1 QVGHVEKWQL
11 ALDMIDE
18 TRSWGIEVPQVIAD
32 GGYGD
37 TAAFRLGLEER
48 GLDYVVGIS
57 TTTTAQ
63 PEDAQP
69 CIPSYSGRGPRP
81 VPAYPE
87 PAQRV
92 KSLVRVLCDNQGCCG
107 HCSLVANAASTIRP
121 AQSPHRVIRTQPLR
135 AQGTHTSR
143 I

>member
-1 QVGHVEKWQL
+1 MLRTTERPAEQASVLDVLPTGIEPLLQLEFETQPSSGPGATHCLSHPGEL

-37 TAAFRLGLEER
+37 TAVFRLGLETR

-63 PEDAQP
+63 PEDTQP
-69 CIPSYSGRGPRP
+69 RT
-81 VPAYPE
+81 PAYPGRGRRTV
-87 PAQRV
+87 PA
-92 KSLVRVLCDNQGCCG
+92 
-107 HCSLVANAASTIRP
+107 
-121 AQSPHRVIRTQPLR
+121 
-135 AQGTHTSR
+135 
-143 I
+143 

>member
-1 QVGHVEKWQL
+1 MGHVEKWQL

-48 GLDYVVGIS
+48 GLDYAVGIS
-57 TTTTAQ
+57 TTTTAR

-69 CIPSYSGRGPRP
+69 CTPAYPGRGPRTP
-81 VPAYPE
+81 SV
-87 PAQRV
+87 
-92 KSLVRVLCDNQGCCG
+92 
-107 HCSLVANAASTIRP
+107 STATTPSSSRS
-121 AQSPHRVIRTQPLR
+121 SPTAKPPPWPTCRRD
-135 AQGTHTSR
+135 TSTPMPPG
-143 I
+143 